1 MANKIIN
8 TVYIVLYANALA
20 AAVIYGIKALESDNM
35 LNLAIDILAAGLAIY
50 GITRHAKRLQ
60 YSDEEENDI

>member
-1 MANKIIN
+1 MASKIIN
-8 TVYIVLYANALA
+8 IVYIVLYAVALA
-20 AAVIYGIKALESDNM
+20 AAVIFGIKAFENDNM

-60 YSDEEENDI
+60 HSDEEENDI

>member
-8 TVYIVLYANALA
+8 IVYIVLYAVALA
-20 AAVIYGIKALESDNM
+20 AAVIFGIKAFESDNM
-35 LNLAIDILAAGLAIY
+35 LNLAIDILAAGFAIY

-60 YSDEEENDI
+60 HSDEEENDI